1 MGNDKAQRGRQSLW
15 RHSRAIC
22 LTDASTLA
30 ASGGSRTSLFQSL
43 QVKPHPEFG
52 YRPTMGE
59 YEVLS
64 DMRVPSGTVR
74 ANPAMGEG
82 GGRQFF
88 IENYKDKLRL
98 IREHPLGQ

>member
-1 MGNDKAQRGRQSLW
+1 
-15 RHSRAIC
+15 
-22 LTDASTLA
+22 
-30 ASGGSRTSLFQSL
+30 
-43 QVKPHPEFG
+43 
-52 YRPTMGE
+52 MGE

-98 IREHPLGQ
+98 IREYPLGQ